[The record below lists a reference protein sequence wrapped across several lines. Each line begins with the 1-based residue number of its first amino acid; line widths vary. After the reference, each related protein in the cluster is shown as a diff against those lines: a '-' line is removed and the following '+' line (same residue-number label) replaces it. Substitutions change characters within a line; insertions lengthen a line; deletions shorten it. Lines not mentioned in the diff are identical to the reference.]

1 MLLINIVNFVQID
14 ELPLN
19 LTFDWT
25 LVNLLSFTDGK
36 LKMFAQI
43 TFIWQDS
50 FRSWDYSQIPIF
62 YISLPASEVW
72 TPRFSFLNAVKEKYA
87 NLGVRAGDRVN
98 LQPIDMFIVFSRVLE
113 GKCEMNLWNFPFDK
127 QTCELVF
134 LLDRFYPGIGNKNV
148 LMFRSF
154 FSYHSKSI
162 PNAEWNVL
170 STITDAQN
178 SSLDSY
184 AYSDTGVLPSNPI
197 FVANDFFV
205 GFKVLITLQ
214 RHWIYYLLNILI
226 PVFVLSALTFVPFA
240 LDEDEPEKIATGIA
254 VILGFMFIQGI
265 VAELL
270 PKSHLSPY
278 LADYIASV
286 ILLSA
291 LSVIANLIS
300 YATTVCHHTSSASPG
315 PVVRF
320 VVLGMLQ
327 FLIFPSKWVAMA
339 RHWLKQKK
347 SNSRVHATGND
358 LITQTTDS
366 SINIVKTSE
375 IQVMPSG
382 ECDSLKG
389 GEAHEAVSTPPL
401 LIEATRAKEWYRVA
415 YVLNRF
421 FALLHL
427 AGSISLFSVFLLP
440 IMISS

>member
-1 MLLINIVNFVQID
+1 M
-14 ELPLN
+14 
-19 LTFDWT
+19 
-25 LVNLLSFTDGK
+25 NLLSFNDGK
-36 LKMFAQI
+36 LKFFAQI

-50 FRSWDYSQIPIF
+50 FRSWDYFQIPMF

-87 NLGVRAGDRVN
+87 DLGAMAGDRVHLEPN
-98 LQPIDMFIVFSRVLE
+98 VIFIVFTRVLE
-113 GKCEMNLWNFPFDK
+113 GKCDMNLWNFPFDK
-127 QTCELVF
+127 QVCELVF
-134 LLDRFYPGIGNKNV
+134 LLDRFYPGMGNMNV
-148 LMFRSF
+148 LLFRSLI
-154 FSYHSKSI
+154 SYQSKNI

-170 STITDAQN
+170 STISEAQN
-178 SSLDSY
+178 SSLNSY
-184 AYSDTGVLPSNPI
+184 AYSNTGVLTSNPV
-197 FVANDFFV
+197 FVINNFFV

-226 PVFVLSALTFVPFA
+226 PMFVLSALTFVPFA
-240 LDEDEPEKIATGIA
+240 LEEDEPEKIATGIA

-300 YATTVCHHTSSASPG
+300 YAITLCHHTSSASPG

-320 VVLGMLQ
+320 VVLGVLQ

-347 SNSRVHATGND
+347 SNSHVHAAGND
-358 LITQTTDS
+358 FIQQITDS
-366 SINIVKTSE
+366 STTIVWTSE
-375 IQVMPSG
+375 IQVKPSG
-382 ECDSLKG
+382 ECDSLKVG
-389 GEAHEAVSTPPL
+389 MAHEHSTPPFQS
-401 LIEATRAKEWYRVA
+401 EATRAKEWYRVA
-415 YVLNRF
+415 HVLNRF